1 MNNVNKNVKI
11 ILKPKLFKIMIIY
24 RYKMKSNEYN
34 KRCNIIKNMIFEGN
48 INDKLYII
56 RNYIDT
62 VNKNSLKKLLNE

>member
-1 MNNVNKNVKI
+1 
-11 ILKPKLFKIMIIY
+11 MIIY

-34 KRCNIIKNMIFEGN
+34 KRCNIIKNLIFEGN

-62 VNKNSLKKLLNE
+62 VNKNSLKILQTE